1 MQPQDGAL
9 LFQVRADQSQIQ
21 KDVEA
26 IKKQFEQMT
35 NKAVEEGKKQAN
47 VWQTLLKG
55 ATAYFTL
62 QGAQSFISQMVAV
75 RSQFQQLEISFG
87 TMLKSKEKANELM
100 AQMTDLAAKTPFGLQ
115 EVSEGAKRLL
125 AFQVPAEE
133 VTETLRRMGDVA
145 SGLGVPMGQLI
156 HVYGQVKAQGKLM
169 TNDLYQFMNAGIPII
184 AELSKV
190 VGKSETEIKDMVSA
204 GKIGF
209 TEIQAVIKNMT
220 NEGGLFYNLMA
231 EQSKSLGGQISN
243 LRDNFDQMLNEIGK
257 SSEGIVSGAIKG
269 VSFLVENYET
279 IGKLIAGLIVSYGT
293 YRAALI
299 ATAAV
304 QQVVA
309 ARTAGMTVAEMAHY
323 TWLVLVEKAQKLL
336 NLTMLANPYALAAA
350 ALVGLAVAL
359 WSLKDSTDANAE
371 ATERHNQLRKEQAN
385 LIDDEK
391 NRISGLISTIQ
402 DETKSWNE
410 RNKAFLALRNST
422 DGVLNKYST
431 LNQMLREMSQVLKDI
446 NGRYETMNEKMSR
459 DAVKKTNDL
468 IKSKE
473 EQIKKLEEEIKQTA
487 SSDRRTALRMDIA
500 SIRRSIEQDELLK
513 QKQKREVVKNDVSN
527 YESALSGK
535 SLEQIQA
542 EKKLIIEAYN
552 LRKKQAK
559 ESIANHSIAK
569 IDSNNPY
576 LKYDWNELGMFNEAT
591 ERQIK
596 LKQQE
601 KVQTTDFIA
610 KKEEILALQNKIN
623 EAESKNK
630 NSRSVDNKDLSD
642 LEAKKTK
649 LKGLIDEYK
658 QGTGIDLSQ
667 KNTHKSK
674 ATKSELPTFDTEKAQ
689 RDHNRQIQ
697 DDLFA
702 REESRIKIMQ
712 DGADKRFAII
722 QLEYDKQEE
731 EIRRRSEDQ
740 LAVFIETQKAEAEAQ
755 GKWKKGQDFDTNTE
769 AINAEKARLAENEK
783 TLLADNAEYQ
793 RMQQEQVYKDLL
805 EKYQTYTDQ
814 RKAIEEKYNADI
826 AALQAKLG
834 SDAPQVKKAQDEKAR
849 ELKKLDILYK
859 KEGTAIAKLFDNLR
873 KKTVKEIRQT
883 ITDAE
888 AEIDELAKVLNMD
901 DNANVEFITNLK
913 QQLEQ
918 ARDTTDKSD
927 TAFGKLGT
935 NIKNLFKSRPNTA
948 EWQEAF
954 NGMLS
959 SAQSITGQFSQLGDE
974 FERLGQSTGNAA
986 LKALGE
992 NMQKVS
998 SVLSKTLS
1006 FAQMGYS
1013 VGKGWGAAIGAVIG
1027 LFASGNEI
1035 ANKAKLEN
1043 ENKLLQ
1049 ISKSKLALQES
1060 YNQALY
1066 EERLL
1071 QKENSSIFGTKEL
1084 ANALGYMKEYKNQ
1097 WDSFKNSINLR
1108 PAYSKE
1114 EIETR
1119 IQIFKNQ
1126 WGKSYGDGINEKV
1139 KEVRKQM
1146 EDLRITDLNL
1156 ISVAT
1161 GSHTKGMWWWKKTIT
1176 EYSNIL
1182 KAFPELTKGVDG
1194 LDVNLAK
1201 RILDTQEFSGTGKE
1215 KLQEIVNAYERAQEA
1230 QKKFNEYTKSTFGE
1244 LGNSIIDSV
1253 YNSLQKGEDA
1263 FESFAKTVGNVIGRL
1278 GKQLAYEQFVSE
1290 AFKNLQKKLTEASKD
1305 NNGSEDFAR
1314 QSSQIVG
1321 EFGNA
1326 MKGKMGEIQQFLK
1339 DWNNMSSGLGFDF
1352 LNEQR
1357 QAVEKGFARM
1367 SQDSADELNGQFR
1380 LLTQIGAETKN
1391 AMLQTVKEF
1400 TEMHKFLQTFSA
1412 QQLKHLAGI
1421 EVNTFQLHDMRK
1433 DIANMKAGINE
1444 LTTKGI
1450 KIRT

>member
-1 MQPQDGAL
+1 MQTNDGAL
-9 LFQVRADQSQIQ
+9 LFQVSADISNAQRDI
-21 KDVEA
+21 EA

-35 NKAVEEGKKQAN
+35 NKAVEEGKKQAD
-47 VWQTLLKG
+47 VWQNLLKG

-62 QGAQSFISQMVAV
+62 QGAQSFISQMIAV

-87 TMLKSKEKANELM
+87 TMLKSKEKANALM
-100 AQMTDLAAKTPFGLQ
+100 AQMADLAAKTPFGLE

-209 TEIQAVIKNMT
+209 PEVQAVIKNMT
-220 NEGGLFYNLMA
+220 DEGGLFFNLMA

-243 LRDNFDQMLNEIGK
+243 LKDNFDQMLNEIGK
-257 SSEGIVSGAIKG
+257 SSEGIVSEAIKG
-269 VSFLVENYET
+269 VSFLVENYQT
-279 IGKLIAGLIVSYGT
+279 LGKIIAGLIVTYGT
-293 YRAALI
+293 YKTAIIVHNALI
-299 ATAAV
+299 ALNTQLTNGWTIAQLA
-304 QQVVA
+304 QY
-309 ARTAGMTVAEMAHY
+309 RG
-323 TWLVLVEKAQKLL
+323 LLLLEKAQKLL
-336 NLTMLANPYALAAA
+336 NATMLANPYVLVATAV
-350 ALVGLAVAL
+350 VGLGMAL
-359 WSLKDSTDANAE
+359 WTLKDNTDANTR
-371 ATERHNQLRKEQAN
+371 ATERHNKLREEQAN

-410 RNKAFLALRNST
+410 RNKAFLALKNST

-527 YESALSGK
+527 YESALSGR

-542 EKKLIIEAYN
+542 EKKLINEAYN

-559 ESIANHSIAK
+559 EAVSNLSVSK

-576 LKYDWNELGMFNEAT
+576 LKYDWEELGMYNEAT

-667 KNTHKSK
+667 KNTPKSK
-674 ATKSELPTFDTEKAQ
+674 ATKSELPTFDQEAHLLQTQ
-689 RDHNRQIQ
+689 RIAIDNELAEQKKGV
-697 DDLFA
+697 DAL
-702 REESRIKIMQ
+702 Q
-712 DGADKRFAII
+712 DGYNKELALIHYF
-722 QLEYDKQEE
+722 YDE
-731 EIRRRSEDQ
+731 
-740 LAVFIETQKAEAEAQ
+740 KAEAIRRGGEDARIALE
-755 GKWKKGQDFDTNTE
+755 KERANSKGLMSNETYNARLN
-769 AINAEKARLAENEK
+769 AINENEMIANEQNNALK
-783 TLLADNAEYQ
+783 T
-793 RMQQEQVYKDLL
+793 QQEQKLFDGLL

-826 AALQAKLG
+826 TALQAKLG
-834 SDAPQVKKAQDEKAR
+834 ADAPQVKKAQDEKAR

-888 AEIDELAKVLNMD
+888 AEIDALASTLNMS
-901 DNANVEFITNLK
+901 DNANVEFITNLR

-918 ARDTTDKSD
+918 VKDVAERSD
-927 TAFGKLGT
+927 IAFGKLGT
-935 NIKNLFKSRPNTA
+935 SIKNLFKSKPNTA
-948 EWQEAF
+948 EWQESF
-954 NGMLS
+954 NGMIS
-959 SAQSITGQFSQLGDE
+959 SAQAITGEFAQLGQE
-974 FERLGQSTGNAA
+974 FEKLGQSTGNES
-986 LKALGE
+986 LKRIGQT
-992 NMQKVS
+992 MQNVS
-998 SVLSKTLS
+998 NVLNRTAS
-1006 FAQMGYS
+1006 FAQIG
-1013 VGKGWGAAIGAVIG
+1013 GQIGGGWGAAIGAVVG
-1027 LFASGNEI
+1027 LITSGFESAAKARMEHEKKLQEI
-1035 ANKAKLEN
+1035 AN
-1043 ENKLLQ
+1043 
-1049 ISKSKLALQES
+1049 SKIKQQSD
-1060 YNQALY
+1060 YNRLLY
-1066 EERLL
+1066 EERMLH
-1071 QKENSSIFGTKEL
+1071 KENTSVFGTKEV
-1084 ANALGYMKEYKNQ
+1084 ATALYYLTEYRNQ
-1097 WDSFKNSINLR
+1097 WNSLQKDITSGLSEERRNYLKEQSEDIFNPFLNSGQINWVKYRDELV
-1108 PAYSKE
+1108 AKQSKLQN
-1114 EIETR
+1114 IMVAD
-1119 IQIFKNQ
+1119 
-1126 WGKSYGDGINEKV
+1126 GSYTAGI
-1139 KEVRKQM
+1139 
-1146 EDLRITDLNL
+1146 L
-1156 ISVAT
+1156 
-1161 GSHTKGMWWWKKTIT
+1161 WWKKAHTIWK
-1176 EYSNIL
+1176 SIIDVH
-1182 KAFPELTKGVDG
+1182 PELIKANGDF
-1194 LDVNLAK
+1194 DAKLAK
-1201 RILDTQEFSGTGKE
+1201 SILNKEFKDSGKQA
-1215 KLQEIVNAYERAQEA
+1215 LQDIIDSYERAQEA
-1230 QKKFNEYTKSTFGE
+1230 QKKFDEYVKNTFGE
-1244 LGNSIIDSV
+1244 LGTSVIDSV
-1253 YNSLQKGEDA
+1253 YNALQKGEDA
-1263 FESFAKTVGNVIGRL
+1263 FESFAKSVGNVIGKL
-1278 GKQLAYEQFVSE
+1278 GKQLAYELYV
-1290 AFKNLQKKLTEASKD
+1290 ADDFKRLQEKITQAGKN

-1314 QSSQIVG
+1314 KSSQIVS

-1326 MKGKMGEIQQFLK
+1326 MKSKVSEMQTFLK
-1339 DWNNMSSGLGFDF
+1339 QWSEMGKANGFEF

-1357 QAVEKGFARM
+1357 KATEKGYMRM
-1367 SQDSADELNGQFR
+1367 SQDTGDELLGQDR
-1380 LLTQIGAETKN
+1380 
-1391 AMLQTVKEF
+1391 LQTELQKQTKDGILQAIEYYKGF
-1400 TEMHKFLQTFSA
+1400 TNSFETLKSNLA
-1412 QQLKHLAGI
+1412 QQLQHLAGI
-1421 EVNTFQLHDMRK
+1421 ETNTYQLHEMKK
-1433 DIANMKAGINE
+1433 DIAGMKRGIDE

-1450 KIRT
+1450 KIRS